1 MSIQKYQEFAIN
13 TTGAPVKVLDQPTSI
28 GKPVQ
33 VLIDGNVV
41 GQASGVTVDSG
52 TYEDGTIITW
62 VEFLEDPYG
71 YPPTRY
77 VPSRY
82 LTPHGNVV
90 LPEVTVTA
98 QPTST
103 GTNTGAGTTTSTPI
117 KVTYEQLQASTQSEA
132 YDSNPLVIGGV
143 ILAVVALIAAVFSKS

>member
-1 MSIQKYQEFAIN
+1 MTIQKYQEFAIN
-13 TTGAPVKVLDQPTSI
+13 SPTPVKILDQPTSI

-52 TYEDGTIITW
+52 TYDDGTIITW

-82 LTPHGNVV
+82 LVMHGTVV

-98 QPTST
+98 QPNTST
-103 GTNTGAGTTTSTPI
+103 GTTPSTGTTSPIQTSI
-117 KVTYEQLQASTQSEA
+117 KPVVTDQPTSQT
-132 YDSNPLVIGGV
+132 NNLVIGSI
-143 ILAVVALIAAVFSKS
+143 ILAVVGLIAAVFSKS

>member
-1 MSIQKYQEFAIN
+1 MTIQKYQEFAIN
-13 TTGAPVKVLDQPTSI
+13 SPTPVKILDQPTSI

-41 GQASGVTVDSG
+41 GQASGVTVESG
-52 TYEDGTIITW
+52 TYDDGTIITW

-82 LTPHGNVV
+82 LVMHGTVV

-98 QPTST
+98 QPNNTST
-103 GTNTGAGTTTSTPI
+103 STNTTTTTPI
-117 KVTYEQLQASTQSEA
+117 KATYEQLQASTQSEA
-132 YDSNPLVIGGV
+132 YDSNPLVIGA
-143 ILAVVALIAAVFSKS
+143 IIIAVVGLIAAVFSKS